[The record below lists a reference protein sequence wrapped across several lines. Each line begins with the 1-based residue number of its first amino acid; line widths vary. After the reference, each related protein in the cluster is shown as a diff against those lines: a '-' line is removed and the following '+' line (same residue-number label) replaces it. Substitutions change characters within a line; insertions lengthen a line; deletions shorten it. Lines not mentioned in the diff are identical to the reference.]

1 MSTLRS
7 ALDELRS
14 EDLRFVGDEGLASD
28 LDELERAARGIEA
41 ERARRLSEY
50 ERRGAFTADGFLS
63 MSAWLVARQRVAPF
77 AATGQVR
84 MARALEAMPATAE
97 ALAQGELSGAAV
109 SLLVAA
115 REACPEAFADT
126 ELPLV
131 DAARTLPYA
140 ELRRVLAYWRQAADL
155 ERAEREEE
163 LAFERRRLHVSP
175 TIAGMVRVDGDLD
188 PETGQTLISALRA
201 VMDAEAHVREGPDL
215 RSPGQRRADALGEIC
230 RRWLDTCGRPTVGG
244 ERPHVVVRV
253 DLASLQGRAGH
264 SELDDV
270 GPVTPE
276 TVRRLA
282 CDANVSRV
290 ITEGASQ
297 PLELGRTTK
306 VVPPPLRRAVT
317 LRDGGCRFPGCGRPP
332 GWCDAHHV
340 RHWADGGETSLGNLV
355 LLCRPHHRLIHRGF
369 GVEMV
374 EGTPRFT
381 RPDGGELSD
390 RAPPSRRTTTP

>member
-1 MSTLRS
+1 VSTLRS
-7 ALDELRS
+7 ALDELAA
-14 EDLRFVGDEGLASD
+14 EDLRFVGDEGLGAD
-28 LDELERAARGIEA
+28 LDELERAARIIDA

-50 ERRGAFTADGFLS
+50 ERRGAFTSDGFLS
-63 MSAWLVARQRVAPF
+63 ISAWLIARQRVAPF
-77 AATGQVR
+77 AAATQVR
-84 MARALEAMPATAE
+84 IARAVEGMPATAE
-97 ALAQGELSGAAV
+97 AFVQGEVSCAAV

-115 REACPEAFADT
+115 REARPDGFAENEQT
-126 ELPLV
+126 LV
-131 DAARTLPYA
+131 DAARTLSYA

-155 ERAEREEE
+155 ERAEQDED
-163 LAFERRRLHVSP
+163 LAFERRHVHVS
-175 TIAGMVRVDGDLD
+175 TTLAGMVRVDGDLD

-201 VMDAEAHVREGPDL
+201 VLDAEARANDGHEL
-215 RSPGQRRADALGEIC
+215 RTPGQRRADALGEIC
-230 RRWLDTCGRPTVGG
+230 RRWLDSCDRPTVAG

-253 DLASLQGRAGH
+253 DLASLEGRVAH

-276 TVRRLA
+276 TARRLA

-290 ITEGASQ
+290 ITDGASQ
-297 PLELGRTTK
+297 PVDLGRTTK

-317 LRDGGCRFPGCGRPP
+317 IRDQGCRFPGCGRPP

-340 RHWADGGETSLGNLV
+340 RHWADGGDTSLGNLV

-369 GVEMV
+369 GAEMV

-381 RPDGGELSD
+381 RPDGSELSD
-390 RAPPSRRTTTP
+390 RAPP

>member
-7 ALDELRS
+7 ALDELVA
-14 EDLRFVGDEGLASD
+14 EDLRFIGDEGLGAD
-28 LDELERAARGIEA
+28 LAELERAARIIDA

-63 MSAWLVARQRVAPF
+63 ISAWLIARQRAAPF
-77 AATGQVR
+77 AAATQVR
-84 MARALEAMPATAE
+84 VARAMEGMPATAE
-97 ALAQGELSGAAV
+97 AFSQGEVSGAAV
-109 SLLVAA
+109 SMLVAA
-115 REACPEAFADT
+115 REACPHGFAET
-126 ELPLV
+126 EQTLV
-131 DAARTLPYA
+131 DAARTLSYA

-155 ERAEREEE
+155 ELAEQDEE
-163 LAFERRRLHVSP
+163 LAFERRHLHVSP
-175 TIAGMVRVDGDLD
+175 TLAGMVRVDGDLD

-201 VMDAEAHVREGPDL
+201 VMDAEARANGGPEL
-215 RSPGQRRADALGEIC
+215 RAPGQRRADALSELC
-230 RRWLDTCGRPTVGG
+230 RRWLDSNDRPTVAG

-253 DLASLQGRAGH
+253 DLASLQGRVGH

-270 GPVTPE
+270 GPITPQ
-276 TVRRLA
+276 TARRLA

-290 ITEGASQ
+290 ITHGASQ
-297 PLELGRTTK
+297 PVDLGRTTK

-317 LRDGGCRFPGCGRPP
+317 IRDGGCRFPGCGRPS

-355 LLCRPHHRLIHRGF
+355 LLCRPHHRSIHRGF

-374 EGTPRFT
+374 DGTPRFT
-381 RPDGGELSD
+381 RPDGSGLSD
-390 RAPPSRRTTTP
+390 RAPP